1 MTAGTRQLDPARLET
16 HLDRLYRAALGICGS
31 ADEAEDLVQETCLR
45 VLRKPRLLRSSDDLA
60 YLVGVLRN
68 VHYSRLRDRA
78 QPSRRCSAAE
88 GDVAARERPGVA
100 DVEGSVEA
108 REALAAVAALQ
119 PEYRDAVVAVDLAGL
134 SYREAARA
142 LGTREGTIMSRLYRG
157 RERVAEALTEMSR
170 PHRAR
175 RPAGARWETGGR
187 VSGRP

>member
-1 MTAGTRQLDPARLET
+1 MIPGTRQLDPARLET

-78 QPSRRCSAAE
+78 RRPEVLGAE
-88 GDVAARERPGVA
+88 GDVAARERASAVGI
-100 DVEGSVEA
+100 EGAVEA
-108 REALAAVAALQ
+108 HEALAAVAALQ

-157 RERVAEALTEMSR
+157 RERVAEALGE
-170 PHRAR
+170 
-175 RPAGARWETGGR
+175 
-187 VSGRP
+187 

>member
-1 MTAGTRQLDPARLET
+1 MTAGTRELDPARLEK

-31 ADEAEDLVQETCLR
+31 ADEAEDLVQETCLQ

-68 VHYSRLRDRA
+68 IHYSRLRDRA
-78 QPSRRCSAAE
+78 RRPEVLGAE
-88 GDVAARERPGVA
+88 GDVAARDRPGLA
-100 DVEGSVEA
+100 GVEGSVEA
-108 REALAAVAALQ
+108 HEALAAVAALQ

-157 RERVAEALTEMSR
+157 RERVAEALTE
-170 PHRAR
+170 
-175 RPAGARWETGGR
+175 
-187 VSGRP
+187 